1 MAQLR
6 ILIILALIGCQSNNV
21 AVNKSSLKV
30 KSNHSPAKSNK
41 AESTPVITKI
51 ETNKKVKKT
60 TIKKPAEVSDL
71 WLRIAMQ
78 LKLPTIKHKEIDKKI
93 AWYLKHPY
101 YMHTITKRSE
111 PFLYHIVNQIEQRKL
126 PLELAL
132 LPIVESDFEI
142 KALSAQGATGIWQL
156 MPITAKHFNLQKN
169 AWYDGRYDVLAATTA
184 ALDYLEYLHFKF
196 SKNWLHAIAAYNSG
210 EGRVKQAIIENKR
223 FGKKTDF
230 WSLNLPS
237 ETTNYIPKLLALSSI
252 LKQQDKYHFWPKLKN
267 QATTINIDIGQQFDM
282 LIAAKIA
289 KIKMQTLYQ
298 LNPGYISNSSPK
310 DGPHQLLVPIS
321 QAHYFDSHYQLIDGK
336 LVYGRYQVKAKDSLF
351 KISKKF
357 NTTVNKLKAINQL
370 NGDLIKIG
378 QVLALPAYK
387 NSELTVEYHISP
399 YLQRK
404 KIPDKVK
411 VSTSY
416 IVKKG
421 DTLWDISQLY
431 GVSFKDLAVWN
442 EIDQNAILK
451 LGKKMII
458 WLEKDPAPL
467 EAKPKATVNN
477 QFLDILNINT
487 TIPN

>member
-6 ILIILALIGCQSNNV
+6 IFILLALIGCQTNNV
-21 AVNKSSLKV
+21 TVKDNGKKN
-30 KSNHSPAKSNK
+30 KSNHSPIKLNQ
-41 AESTPVITKI
+41 TKPTKQVVKI
-51 ETNKKVKKT
+51 VKKT
-60 TIKKPAEVSDL
+60 QIKKIIKKKPSEVSDL
-71 WLRIAMQ
+71 WQRIAMQ
-78 LKLPTIKHKEIDKKI
+78 LKFPSFNNKEIDQKI
-93 AWYLKHPY
+93 AWYLKHPF

-111 PFLYHIVNQIEQRKL
+111 PFIYHIVNQIEQRKL

-142 KALSAQGATGIWQL
+142 KAQSAQGAKGIWQL
-156 MPITAKHFNLQKN
+156 MPVTAKHFNLQKN

-184 ALDYLEYLHFKF
+184 ALDYLEYLYFKF

-210 EGRVKQAIIENKR
+210 EGRVKQAIVENKR
-223 FGKKTDF
+223 LGKKTDF
-230 WSLNLPS
+230 WSLNLPT

-252 LKQQDKYHFWPKLKN
+252 LKQQDKYHFWPELKN

-289 KIKMQTLYQ
+289 KIKMQTLYN

-378 QVLALPAYK
+378 QILALPAYK
-387 NSELTVEYHISP
+387 NSELTIEYHISP

-431 GVSFKDLAVWN
+431 GVSFKELATWN
-442 EIDQNAILK
+442 KMKQSEILK
-451 LGKKMII
+451 LGKTMII
-458 WLEKDPAPL
+458 WLEKNPAPL
-467 EAKPKATVNN
+467 ETKPKATVNN